1 MLKMGRYIFMRL
13 VQSLFLLVGVSMLTF
28 AIIQLA
34 PGGFAQMMGE
44 SPDATAEDTA
54 RLTELW
60 GLDQP
65 VHIQYLRWA
74 EQMVQGNFGDSL
86 AQGRPISQMIGER
99 LPATIFLNVIGLIL
113 IYIIALPIGIFSA
126 VKQYS
131 KFDHI
136 MTFVAFLGQ
145 ALPAFF
151 FAMLLIYYVGM
162 RVEWIPLAGMA
173 TIGVEWG
180 EVSFMTWFAD
190 RSRYIVMP
198 LAVIIFGG
206 LAGLVRFMRASML
219 DVIHQDY
226 VRTARAKGLS
236 ERVVIY
242 KHTVRNA
249 LLPIVTSLGF
259 AFSGLLSGSV
269 VIESIFAWP
278 GVGLLAIQAIF
289 TRDYPVIM
297 AFNLIGSIML
307 VIGMLVADI
316 LYVVVDPRIK
326 Y

>member
-1 MLKMGRYIFMRL
+1 MGRYIFMRL

-65 VHIQYLRWA
+65 VHVQYLRWA
-74 EQMVQGNFGDSL
+74 EQMIQGNFGDSL
-86 AQGRPISQMIGER
+86 AQGRPIAEMIGER
-99 LPATIFLNVIGLIL
+99 LPATIFLNIIGLIL
-113 IYIIALPIGIFSA
+113 IYVIALPIGIFSA

-145 ALPAFF
+145 AMPAFF

-162 RVEWIPLAGMA
+162 QVEWIPLAGMA

-180 EVSFMTWFAD
+180 EVSFLTWLVD
-190 RSRYIVMP
+190 RSRYLIMP
-198 LAVIIFGG
+198 LVVIVFGG

-236 ERVVIY
+236 ERVVIF

-259 AFSGLLSGSV
+259 AFSGLLGGSV

>member
-1 MLKMGRYIFMRL
+1 MGRYIFMRL

-99 LPATIFLNVIGLIL
+99 LPATIFLNIIGLIL
-113 IYIIALPIGIFSA
+113 IYVIALPIGIFSA

-145 ALPAFF
+145 AMPAFF

-198 LAVIIFGG
+198 LAVIVFGG

-236 ERVVIY
+236 ERVVIF

-259 AFSGLLSGSV
+259 AFSGLLGGSV

>member
-1 MLKMGRYIFMRL
+1 MGRYIFMRL

-65 VHIQYLRWA
+65 VHVQYLRWA
-74 EQMVQGNFGDSL
+74 EQMIQGNFGDSL
-86 AQGRPISQMIGER
+86 AQGRPIAEMIGER
-99 LPATIFLNVIGLIL
+99 LPATIFLNIIGLIL
-113 IYIIALPIGIFSA
+113 IYVIALPIGIFSA

-145 ALPAFF
+145 AMPAFF

-162 RVEWIPLAGMA
+162 QVEWIPLAGMA

-180 EVSFMTWFAD
+180 EVSFMTWLAD
-190 RSRYIVMP
+190 RIRYIIMP
-198 LAVIIFGG
+198 LAVIVFGG

-236 ERVVIY
+236 ERVVIF

-259 AFSGLLSGSV
+259 AFSGLLGGSV

>member
-1 MLKMGRYIFMRL
+1 MGRYIFMRL

-65 VHIQYLRWA
+65 VHVQYLRWA

-86 AQGRPISQMIGER
+86 AQGRPIAEMIGER
-99 LPATIFLNVIGLIL
+99 LPATIFLNIIGLIL
-113 IYIIALPIGIFSA
+113 IYVIALPIGIFSA

-145 ALPAFF
+145 AMPAFF

-162 RVEWIPLAGMA
+162 QVEWIPLAGMA

-180 EVSFMTWFAD
+180 EVSFLTWLVD
-190 RSRYIVMP
+190 RSRYLIMP
-198 LAVIIFGG
+198 LVVIVFGG

-236 ERVVIY
+236 ERVVIF

-259 AFSGLLSGSV
+259 AFSGLLGGSV

>member
-1 MLKMGRYIFMRL
+1 MGRYIFMRL

>member
-1 MLKMGRYIFMRL
+1 MGRYIFMRL

-65 VHIQYLRWA
+65 VHVQYLRWA

-86 AQGRPISQMIGER
+86 AQGRPIAEMIGER
-99 LPATIFLNVIGLIL
+99 LPATIFLNIIGLIL
-113 IYIIALPIGIFSA
+113 IYVIALPIGIFSA

-145 ALPAFF
+145 AMPAFF

-162 RVEWIPLAGMA
+162 QVEWIPLAGMA

-180 EVSFMTWFAD
+180 EVSFLTWLAD
-190 RSRYIVMP
+190 RSRYLIMP
-198 LAVIIFGG
+198 LVVIVFGG

-236 ERVVIY
+236 ERVVIF

-259 AFSGLLSGSV
+259 AFSGLLGGSV

>member
-1 MLKMGRYIFMRL
+1 
-13 VQSLFLLVGVSMLTF
+13 MLTF

-60 GLDQP
+60 GLDRP

-74 EQMVQGNFGDSL
+74 EQMVRGNFGDSL

-99 LPATIFLNVIGLIL
+99 LPATIFLNIIGLIL
-113 IYIIALPIGIFSA
+113 IYVIALPIGIFSA

-131 KFDHI
+131 KFDHA

-145 ALPAFF
+145 AMPAFF

-162 RVEWIPLAGMA
+162 QVEWIPLAGMA

-180 EVSFMTWFAD
+180 EVSFMTWLTD
-190 RSRYIVMP
+190 RSRYLIMP
-198 LAVIIFGG
+198 LAVIVFGG

-236 ERVVIY
+236 ERVVIF

-259 AFSGLLSGSV
+259 AFSGLLGGSV

-297 AFNLIGSIML
+297 AFNLIGSLML
-307 VIGMLVADI
+307 VLGMLIADI

>member
-1 MLKMGRYIFMRL
+1 MGRYIFMRL

-99 LPATIFLNVIGLIL
+99 LPATIFLNIIGLIL

-145 ALPAFF
+145 AMPAFF

-198 LAVIIFGG
+198 LAVIVFGG

-236 ERVVIY
+236 ERVVIF

-259 AFSGLLSGSV
+259 AFSGLLGGSV

>member
-1 MLKMGRYIFMRL
+1 MGRYIFMRL

-99 LPATIFLNVIGLIL
+99 LPATIFLNIIGLIL

-145 ALPAFF
+145 AMPAFF

-180 EVSFMTWFAD
+180 EVSFMTWLID
-190 RSRYIVMP
+190 RSRYIIMP
-198 LAVIIFGG
+198 LAVIVFGG

-236 ERVVIY
+236 ERVVIF

-259 AFSGLLSGSV
+259 AFSGLLGGSV

>member
-1 MLKMGRYIFMRL
+1 MGRYIFMRL

-86 AQGRPISQMIGER
+86 AQGRPIAEMIGER
-99 LPATIFLNVIGLIL
+99 LPATIFLNIIGLLL
-113 IYIIALPIGIFSA
+113 IYVIALPIGIFSA

-145 ALPAFF
+145 AMPAFF

-162 RVEWIPLAGMA
+162 QVEWIPLAGMA

-180 EVSFMTWFAD
+180 EVSFLTWLVD
-190 RSRYIVMP
+190 RSRYLIMP
-198 LAVIIFGG
+198 LVVIVFGG

-236 ERVVIY
+236 ERVVIF

-259 AFSGLLSGSV
+259 AFSGLLGGSV

-297 AFNLIGSIML
+297 AFNLIGSLML
-307 VIGMLVADI
+307 VLGMLVADI